1 MEVRAPQARPQ
12 RTSRRD
18 AANGASDDSGAPPP
32 PPAAEPRPVASW
44 KVELSGG
51 ALAGLIVCVAFYPL
65 ESVEARMQV
74 GQLTAGAKRSLAG
87 LVAAVARAEGAR
99 GLYRGVVP
107 TATGIFINM
116 GLYFALYD
124 HLRTRLRKTFP
135 ATSPPS
141 SLSPSSSPSS
151 STTTTTTASLK
162 PPRPTMGFDL
172 VAAAVSGAACAVI
185 VNPFWVLKL
194 RRITAPPTPTAA
206 APSLLALTRSIIATQ
221 GIRGLWRGTLISVLG
236 VVDGALQLATYD
248 QMKYRLTD
256 ERGVFPAWAQLLAG
270 AGSRTL
276 ALVATYPYQLLRSV
290 LQQQNCP
297 YRGVLHATRH
307 IVSTEGVRGLYKGI
321 GLNLTRSIPPAACMF
336 LILEQFRLAIN
347 GAATK

>member
-32 PPAAEPRPVASW
+32 PPPAEPRPVASW

-141 SLSPSSSPSS
+141 SSSPSS
-151 STTTTTTASLK
+151 SSTTTASLK